1 MTLDYQRMPLIFGIK
16 GAPQRSPDCLS
27 GIRVKPFG
35 GSGGR
40 RDDENQ
46 RFSEL
51 TCFFFSENEVKG
63 SPEILMKPTFEWN
76 NTSESR

>member
-16 GAPQRSPDCLS
+16 GAPQRFPDCLS
-27 GIRVKPFG
+27 GIRVKPLG
-35 GSGGR
+35 GSGGP

-51 TCFFFSENEVKG
+51 TFFSENEVKG
-63 SPEILMKPTFEWN
+63 
-76 NTSESR
+76 